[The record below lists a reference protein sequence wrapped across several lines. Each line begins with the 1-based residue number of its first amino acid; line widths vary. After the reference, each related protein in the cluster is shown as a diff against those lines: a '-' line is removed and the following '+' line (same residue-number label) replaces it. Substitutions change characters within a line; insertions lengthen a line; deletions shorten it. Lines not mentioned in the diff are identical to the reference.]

1 MVARP
6 TGNVVFLFL
15 PQLNKITGSS
25 SVEPLPYDKHPRP
38 GAVDGNRLPI
48 HEMQLL
54 IALPVGVIFT
64 EL

>member
-1 MVARP
+1 MAVRLTGSVA
-6 TGNVVFLFL
+6 FLFL
-15 PQLNKITGSS
+15 QQQNKITGSS

-48 HEMQLL
+48 HELQLL